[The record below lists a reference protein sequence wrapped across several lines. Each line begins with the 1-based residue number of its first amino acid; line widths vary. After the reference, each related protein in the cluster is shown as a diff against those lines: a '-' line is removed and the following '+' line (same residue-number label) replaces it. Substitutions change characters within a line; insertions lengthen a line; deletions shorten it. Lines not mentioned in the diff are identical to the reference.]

1 MDHQE
6 ISRPHARAVMTNECT
21 HCPKPL
27 PDGLRLCNEGAEDLR
42 RILGRVRDCL
52 NTAGGTLTN
61 TAVAP
66 APIGGGGSGGD
77 APGLPYSVDM
87 SEHVGTYQ
95 ETIRHWATM
104 IGEAQGKPAPVD
116 SIAAAMFLRAHLGL
130 IRGNEHANTI
140 LQELRAAERKVINA
154 ADRQAPKLL
163 LGECNSPVW
172 QDDAIVFCAGTIIGR
187 EGDDQAKC
195 DTCRAPHSARD
206 RIEAKIS
213 RAWHVIAPLP
223 QVIRALKAYGIHI
236 RYDTAKKWVTRGK
249 LHPVCDLRTRSEGVS
264 PAAVLA
270 VMPKSSIPI
279 SQHAVLK

>member
-1 MDHQE
+1 
-6 ISRPHARAVMTNECT
+6 MTECT
-21 HCPKPL
+21 HCEADL
-27 PDGLRLCNEGAEDLR
+27 PAGLTLCNTGADDLR
-42 RILGRVRDCL
+42 RILSRVRSTL

-66 APIGGGGSGGD
+66 APIGGGGGGQE

-87 SEHVGTYQ
+87 SDRVRDYQ
-95 ETIRHWATM
+95 EAIRYWAGM

-116 SIAAAMFLRAHLGL
+116 TIAAGMFLRAHIGL

-140 LQELRAAERKVINA
+140 LQELRAAERSVINA

-163 LGECNSPVW
+163 LGECGAPVW
-172 QDDAIVFCAGTIIGR
+172 EEHTIVRCAGQIIGR

-195 DTCRAPHSARD
+195 DTCRSTHSARE

-213 RAWHVIAPLP
+213 RAWHVLAPLP
-223 QVIRALKAYGIHI
+223 QIIRALKAYGIHI

-249 LHPVCDLRTRSEGVS
+249 LAPVCDLRTRTEGYS

-270 VMPKSSIPI
+270 VMPKPSTPI
-279 SQHAVLK
+279 RQHVDLK

>member
-1 MDHQE
+1 
-6 ISRPHARAVMTNECT
+6 MTECT
-21 HCPKPL
+21 HCEAEL
-27 PDGLRLCNEGAEDLR
+27 PEGLTLCNTGADDLR
-42 RILGRVRDCL
+42 RILSRVRDTL

-66 APIGGGGSGGD
+66 APIGGGGSSAE

-87 SEHVGTYQ
+87 SGHVAAYQ
-95 ETIRHWATM
+95 ETIRYWAKM

-116 SIAAAMFLRAHLGL
+116 TITAAMFLRAHLGL

-140 LQELRAAERKVINA
+140 LQELRAAERSVINA

-163 LGECNSPVW
+163 LGECGTLQWAGHKIEP
-172 QDDAIVFCAGTIIGR
+172 CAGQIIGR
-187 EGDDQAKC
+187 EGDDQARC
-195 DTCRAPHSARD
+195 DTCRSTHSARE

-213 RAWHVIAPLP
+213 RAWHVVAPLP

-249 LHPVCDLRTRSEGVS
+249 LAPVCDLRTRTEGVS

-270 VMPKSSIPI
+270 IMPKSPTPI
-279 SQHAVLK
+279 RQHADLK

>member
-1 MDHQE
+1 
-6 ISRPHARAVMTNECT
+6 MTECT
-21 HCPKPL
+21 HCDKEL
-27 PDGLRLCNEGAEDLR
+27 SDGLTLCNTGADDLR
-42 RILGRVRDCL
+42 RILGRVRDTL

-87 SEHVGTYQ
+87 SDHVRTYM
-95 ETIRHWATM
+95 ETIRYWANM
-104 IGEAQGKPAPVD
+104 LGEGHALTLEPGQ
-116 SIAAAMFLRAHLGL
+116 SITVPHDTVRAAAFIRDRIGL

-140 LQELRAAERKVINA
+140 LQELRAAERQVINA

-163 LGECNSPVW
+163 LGDCNSPVW
-172 QDDAIVFCAGTIIGR
+172 QDDAIVRCAGQIVGR

-195 DTCRAPHSARD
+195 DTCRGVHSARE
-206 RIEAKIS
+206 RIEAKIAK
-213 RAWHVIAPLP
+213 AWHVLAPLP
-223 QVIRALKAYGIHI
+223 QVLRALKEYGIPI
-236 RYDTAKKWVTRGK
+236 KYDTAKKWVRRGK
-249 LHPVCDLRTRSEGVS
+249 IAPVCDVRTRQEGYS

-270 VMPKSSIPI
+270 VMPQSSIPI

>member
-1 MDHQE
+1 
-6 ISRPHARAVMTNECT
+6 MTECT
-21 HCPKPL
+21 HCDKEL
-27 PDGLRLCNEGAEDLR
+27 PDDLTLCNQGADDLR
-42 RILGRVRDCL
+42 RILGRVRDTL

-66 APIGGGGSGGD
+66 APIGGGGGGSD

-87 SEHVGTYQ
+87 SGHVAAYQ
-95 ETIRHWATM
+95 ETIRHWAAM
-104 IGEAQGKPAPVD
+104 IGEGHALTLEPGQ
-116 SIAAAMFLRAHLGL
+116 SITVPHDTVRAAAFIRERIGL

-140 LQELRAAERKVINA
+140 LQELRMAERSVINA

-195 DTCRAPHSARD
+195 DTCRTPHSARD
-206 RIEAKIS
+206 RIEQKIS
-213 RAWHVIAPLP
+213 RAWHIIAPLP

-279 SQHAVLK
+279 SQHTVLK